1 MFTEESIFLRN
12 NLLSNIDIVNTN
24 ELKLL
29 YKYLS
34 DIKRNEMKRIYS
46 KTSTTLY
53 NEIKKVKYISESAE
67 ESISKLT
74 NKTILHLQSSNLKVK
89 ISIYSDKSTDKFIQ
103 IIVDVIEFV
112 CSLTKNHSI
121 NELDICYYLTDLKKI
136 NSEKNEYLTVN
147 EINSGYCENNFN
159 KSNIVIWRSEEIMKV
174 TIHELFHALKYD
186 FRQDTN
192 EIIKMYQKR
201 YNISSLNINTYETYA
216 ELWAN
221 LINCFLISQKIKR
234 DKYNAFLIL
243 IYIEKEF
250 VKYQC
255 NKFSQ
260 NYFKNDY
267 DINKYTNVLAYFFI
281 RCELYG
287 KLTQFIKFCRENN
300 KNYVKINKSKWN
312 DLLKKTKKLN
322 FKKIKYKN
330 DYLSLTTRMSVN
342 EIDLF

>member
-12 NLLSNIDIVNTN
+12 KILSNINIVNTN

-34 DIKRNEMKRIYS
+34 EIKRNEMKIIYS
-46 KTSTTLY
+46 KKSTTFY
-53 NEIKKVKYISESAE
+53 NQFKKEKYISENAE

-74 NKTILHLQSSNLKVK
+74 TKSFLHLQSNNLKLK
-89 ISIYSDKSTDKFIQ
+89 ITVYSDKSTDKFIET
-103 IIVDVIEFV
+103 IINVIEFV

-136 NSEKNEYLTVN
+136 KSDNNEYLTVD
-147 EINSGYCENNFN
+147 EINSGYCTNNYN
-159 KSNIVIWRSEEIMKV
+159 KSNIVIWRLEEIIKV

-192 EIIKMYQKR
+192 EIIKMYQNR
-201 YNISSLNINTYETYA
+201 YNISSVNINTYETYT

-234 DKYNAFLIL
+234 NKYNAFLIL
-243 IYIEKEF
+243 LYVEKEF

-255 NKFSQ
+255 NKIHQLYFQ
-260 NYFKNDY
+260 NNY
-267 DINKYTNVLAYFFI
+267 DVNKYTNVLAYFFI
-281 RCELYG
+281 RCELYE
-287 KLTQFIKFCRENN
+287 KLTQFLKFCRENN
-300 KNYVKINKSKWN
+300 KNYVKINKSKWD
-312 DLLKKTKKLN
+312 DLLKKTKKIN
-322 FKKIKYKN
+322 FKKIKNNN
-330 DYLSLTTRMSVN
+330 DYLFQTTRMSVN